1 MIKLFRHIRMALLN
15 QNKFS
20 KYLLYALGEILLV
33 VIGIL
38 IALQIN
44 NANDQRQAREKELN
58 YLKNITVDLKINL
71 LEMDNFLQIR
81 NQSIQFAQTIIGY
94 FEGEPITDYNAFNAS
109 AISIYNWEKFY
120 QNDNTFQELINSGN
134 LALISN
140 DTIKN
145 LLLDIQL
152 LYTKMKSEED
162 HYRFDTEELI
172 YKPLY
177 STMDLNPLVNNLQYQ
192 MSGGQVGQNVVL
204 DASYFKDF
212 FKNTQLKNGF
222 LMTIFEF
229 DKMNGQMTEMKSM
242 TDSLIWV
249 IDREMGR

>member
-1 MIKLFRHIRMALLN
+1 MKFFRLLRQKLLGEGKL
-15 QNKFS
+15 S
-20 KYLLYALGEILLV
+20 KYSLYAFGEILLV
-33 VIGIL
+33 VAGIL

-44 NANDQRQAREKELN
+44 NANDQRKAREKELN
-58 YLKNITVDLKINL
+58 YLKNITADLKINL

-192 MSGGQVGQNVVL
+192 MSGGQVGKNVEL

-212 FKNTQLKNGF
+212 FKNTKLKNGF

-229 DKMNGQMTEMKSM
+229 DKMNGQMTEMKNM

>member
-1 MIKLFRHIRMALLN
+1 MIKFFRHIRQRLLS

-20 KYLLYALGEILLV
+20 KYMFYALGEIILV
-33 VIGIL
+33 VVGIL

-44 NANDQRQAREKELN
+44 NANDQRKAREKELN
-58 YLKNITVDLKINL
+58 YLRNITADLKINIA
-71 LEMDNFLQIR
+71 EMNNFLNSR
-81 NQSIQFAQTIIGY
+81 TQSIQTAQTIIGY
-94 FEGEPITDYNAFNAS
+94 FEGEPITDYNAFNVS

-192 MSGGQVGQNVVL
+192 MSGGQAGQNVVL

-212 FKNTQLKNGF
+212 FKNTKLKNGF

-229 DKMNGQMTEMKSM
+229 DKMNSQMTEMKSM

-249 IDREMGR
+249 IDREMER